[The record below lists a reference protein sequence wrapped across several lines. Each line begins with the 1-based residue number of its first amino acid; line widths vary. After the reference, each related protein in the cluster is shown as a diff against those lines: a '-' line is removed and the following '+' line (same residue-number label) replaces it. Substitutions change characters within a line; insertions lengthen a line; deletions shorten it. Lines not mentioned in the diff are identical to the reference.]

1 VGGENRGQTGEFPF
15 FQSDNPRL
23 EKREFTSLTPIF
35 PAACLSPRKSRII
48 TARSTDYNSYVT
60 GHHSHSHSHSH
71 THESGRSARSS
82 LKLALIITTTFLVA
96 EFIGALYTN
105 SLALMADAGHMLTD
119 VAALSLSFCAIL
131 FSTRRATPRK
141 TYGFYRVEILA
152 ALLNGVLLILIS
164 IFIFYEAYE
173 RLLNPPQVKA
183 DWMLVIAVAG
193 LASNLVSAYLLFGK
207 HRESLN
213 VRGAFFHVISDAVGS
228 VGAIL
233 ASLAILIG
241 GYSVADPLI
250 SALVA
255 VLILSSSWIL
265 IRDAVDIL
273 LEGTP
278 SHINIVSLREQLGR
292 VDGVGSVH
300 DLHVWTLTSGVLA
313 MSCHVVAQGGSSNR
327 TELLT
332 RVNGVAREMFRI
344 DHTTI
349 QIEDANLPQEV
360 FESCNCHFG
369 AWDSP

>member
-1 VGGENRGQTGEFPF
+1 MHRGEHRGQ
-15 FQSDNPRL
+15 N
-23 EKREFTSLTPIF
+23 
-35 PAACLSPRKSRII
+35 
-48 TARSTDYNSYVT
+48 V
-60 GHHSHSHSHSH
+60 H
-71 THESGRSARSS
+71 SS
-82 LKLALIITTTFLVA
+82 LKAALFITAAFLVA
-96 EFIGALYTN
+96 EFLGAIYTN
-105 SLALMADAGHMLTD
+105 SLALLADAGHMLTD
-119 VAALSLSFCAIL
+119 VAALSLSL
-131 FSTRRATPRK
+131 FAVRFASRRATPRK

-152 ALLNGVLLILIS
+152 ALLNGVFLVLVALY
-164 IFIFYEAYE
+164 IFYEAYH
-173 RLLNPPQVKA
+173 RVLNPPAVKA
-183 DWMLVIAVAG
+183 NWMLVVAIVG
-193 LASNLVSAYLLFGK
+193 LLANLASAWVLFGK
-207 HRESLN
+207 HHDNLN
-213 VRGAFFHVISDAVGS
+213 IRGAFFHVLTDAIGS

-233 ASLAILIG
+233 ASIAILASG
-241 GYSVADPLI
+241 FQMADPLI
-250 SALVA
+250 SVLVA
-255 VLILSSSWIL
+255 VLILWSSWIL

-278 SHINIVSLREQLGR
+278 SHINIVSLREQLGG